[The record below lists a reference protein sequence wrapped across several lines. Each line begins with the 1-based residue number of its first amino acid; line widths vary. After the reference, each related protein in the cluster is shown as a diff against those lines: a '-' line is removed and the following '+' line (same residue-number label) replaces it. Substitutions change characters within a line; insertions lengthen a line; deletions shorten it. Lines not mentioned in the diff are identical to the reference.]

1 MTNSSRQQYGMHQ
14 MSGNGGNPNGSQLN
28 LSVQP
33 SFFNQQ
39 NIIGD
44 PVVKP
49 FSISTPNQNQTNI
62 NKHFVASA
70 SADKNNNLDALS
82 NNGGMGLMHG
92 TASASKQMGAH
103 LV

>member
-1 MTNSSRQQYGMHQ
+1 
-14 MSGNGGNPNGSQLN
+14 MSGIGGNPTHSSQFN

-49 FSISTPNQNQTNI
+49 FSISTPNQNQNNI
-62 NKHFVASA
+62 NRNFIASA

-82 NNGGMGLMHG
+82 NNGGVNNG
-92 TASASKQMGAH
+92 TTSASKQIGAH